1 MGIWWIQRS
10 LTCEMKNSFCM
21 LTNDSTKMK
30 PSTAVLKDRLINEKK
45 KLAGVDKKAYLGDA

>member
-1 MGIWWIQRS
+1 
-10 LTCEMKNSFCM
+10 MKNSFCM

-45 KLAGVDKKAYLGDA
+45 KLAEVDKKAYLGDV